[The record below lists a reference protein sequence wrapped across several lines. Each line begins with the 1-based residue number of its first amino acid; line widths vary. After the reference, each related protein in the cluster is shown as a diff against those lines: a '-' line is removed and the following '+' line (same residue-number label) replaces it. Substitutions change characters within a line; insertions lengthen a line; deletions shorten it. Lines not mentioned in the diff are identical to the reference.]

1 MENAQLVSMCIL
13 ILSGA
18 FALIS
23 LGLLLIRMSGAVK
36 EATVLMTMVET
47 TLTKVNHIL
56 DDINNKMEMLNA
68 PVELFSG
75 FFSKGGLKATLL
87 SGLGLLTSM
96 FRRKNNKKGEE
107 KMKIGKFILGLGIGA
122 AAGLLLAPK
131 KGSELREDI
140 KRESLKAY
148 DQLKNMTKEDVEA
161 MLGQTIETVKKSVDE
176 FDLDVFKETTKE
188 KLSDLETKLEEFA
201 NRVKETDQYMQVKES
216 VYDLSDKV
224 NSKIDEVK
232 TKVLDATLSDED
244 LEKLENEIDDVE
256 DKLEEMIE
264 EIKD

>member
-1 MENAQLVSMCIL
+1 
-13 ILSGA
+13 
-18 FALIS
+18 
-23 LGLLLIRMSGAVK
+23 
-36 EATVLMTMVET
+36 
-47 TLTKVNHIL
+47 
-56 DDINNKMEMLNA
+56 
-68 PVELFSG
+68 
-75 FFSKGGLKATLL
+75 
-87 SGLGLLTSM
+87 
-96 FRRKNNKKGEE
+96 
-107 KMKIGKFILGLGIGA
+107 MKIGKFILGLGIGA
-122 AAGLLLAPK
+122 ATGLLLAPK

>member
-1 MENAQLVSMCIL
+1 
-13 ILSGA
+13 
-18 FALIS
+18 
-23 LGLLLIRMSGAVK
+23 
-36 EATVLMTMVET
+36 
-47 TLTKVNHIL
+47 
-56 DDINNKMEMLNA
+56 
-68 PVELFSG
+68 
-75 FFSKGGLKATLL
+75 
-87 SGLGLLTSM
+87 
-96 FRRKNNKKGEE
+96 
-107 KMKIGKFILGLGIGA
+107 MKIGKFILGLGIGA

-176 FDLDVFKETTKE
+176 FDLDVFKETTKG

>member
-1 MENAQLVSMCIL
+1 
-13 ILSGA
+13 
-18 FALIS
+18 
-23 LGLLLIRMSGAVK
+23 
-36 EATVLMTMVET
+36 
-47 TLTKVNHIL
+47 
-56 DDINNKMEMLNA
+56 
-68 PVELFSG
+68 
-75 FFSKGGLKATLL
+75 
-87 SGLGLLTSM
+87 
-96 FRRKNNKKGEE
+96 
-107 KMKIGKFILGLGIGA
+107 MKIGKFILGLGIGA

-264 EIKD
+264 EIKG

>member
-1 MENAQLVSMCIL
+1 
-13 ILSGA
+13 
-18 FALIS
+18 
-23 LGLLLIRMSGAVK
+23 
-36 EATVLMTMVET
+36 
-47 TLTKVNHIL
+47 
-56 DDINNKMEMLNA
+56 
-68 PVELFSG
+68 
-75 FFSKGGLKATLL
+75 
-87 SGLGLLTSM
+87 
-96 FRRKNNKKGEE
+96 
-107 KMKIGKFILGLGIGA
+107 MKIGKFILGLGIGA

-140 KRESLKAY
+140 KRESLKAH

>member
-1 MENAQLVSMCIL
+1 
-13 ILSGA
+13 
-18 FALIS
+18 
-23 LGLLLIRMSGAVK
+23 
-36 EATVLMTMVET
+36 
-47 TLTKVNHIL
+47 
-56 DDINNKMEMLNA
+56 
-68 PVELFSG
+68 
-75 FFSKGGLKATLL
+75 
-87 SGLGLLTSM
+87 
-96 FRRKNNKKGEE
+96 
-107 KMKIGKFILGLGIGA
+107 MKIGKFILGLGIGA

-256 DKLEEMIE
+256 DKLEDR
-264 EIKD
+264 KSVV

>member
-1 MENAQLVSMCIL
+1 
-13 ILSGA
+13 
-18 FALIS
+18 
-23 LGLLLIRMSGAVK
+23 
-36 EATVLMTMVET
+36 
-47 TLTKVNHIL
+47 
-56 DDINNKMEMLNA
+56 
-68 PVELFSG
+68 
-75 FFSKGGLKATLL
+75 
-87 SGLGLLTSM
+87 
-96 FRRKNNKKGEE
+96 
-107 KMKIGKFILGLGIGA
+107 MKIGKFILGLGIGA

-216 VYDLSDKV
+216 VYDLSYKV

>member
-1 MENAQLVSMCIL
+1 
-13 ILSGA
+13 
-18 FALIS
+18 
-23 LGLLLIRMSGAVK
+23 
-36 EATVLMTMVET
+36 
-47 TLTKVNHIL
+47 
-56 DDINNKMEMLNA
+56 
-68 PVELFSG
+68 
-75 FFSKGGLKATLL
+75 
-87 SGLGLLTSM
+87 
-96 FRRKNNKKGEE
+96 
-107 KMKIGKFILGLGIGA
+107 MKIGKFILGLGIGA

-176 FDLDVFKETTKE
+176 FDLDVFKETSKE

>member
-1 MENAQLVSMCIL
+1 
-13 ILSGA
+13 
-18 FALIS
+18 
-23 LGLLLIRMSGAVK
+23 
-36 EATVLMTMVET
+36 
-47 TLTKVNHIL
+47 
-56 DDINNKMEMLNA
+56 
-68 PVELFSG
+68 
-75 FFSKGGLKATLL
+75 
-87 SGLGLLTSM
+87 
-96 FRRKNNKKGEE
+96 
-107 KMKIGKFILGLGIGA
+107 MKIGKFILGLGIGA

-148 DQLKNMTKEDVEA
+148 DQLKNMIKEDVEA

>member
-1 MENAQLVSMCIL
+1 
-13 ILSGA
+13 
-18 FALIS
+18 
-23 LGLLLIRMSGAVK
+23 
-36 EATVLMTMVET
+36 
-47 TLTKVNHIL
+47 
-56 DDINNKMEMLNA
+56 
-68 PVELFSG
+68 
-75 FFSKGGLKATLL
+75 
-87 SGLGLLTSM
+87 
-96 FRRKNNKKGEE
+96 
-107 KMKIGKFILGLGIGA
+107 MKIGKFILGLGIGA

-201 NRVKETDQYMQVKES
+201 NRVKEADQYMQVKES

>member
-1 MENAQLVSMCIL
+1 
-13 ILSGA
+13 
-18 FALIS
+18 
-23 LGLLLIRMSGAVK
+23 
-36 EATVLMTMVET
+36 
-47 TLTKVNHIL
+47 
-56 DDINNKMEMLNA
+56 
-68 PVELFSG
+68 
-75 FFSKGGLKATLL
+75 
-87 SGLGLLTSM
+87 
-96 FRRKNNKKGEE
+96 
-107 KMKIGKFILGLGIGA
+107 MKIGKFILGLGIGA

-232 TKVLDATLSDED
+232 TKVLDATLSDD
-244 LEKLENEIDDVE
+244 F
-256 DKLEEMIE
+256 
-264 EIKD
+264 

>member
-1 MENAQLVSMCIL
+1 
-13 ILSGA
+13 
-18 FALIS
+18 
-23 LGLLLIRMSGAVK
+23 
-36 EATVLMTMVET
+36 
-47 TLTKVNHIL
+47 
-56 DDINNKMEMLNA
+56 
-68 PVELFSG
+68 
-75 FFSKGGLKATLL
+75 
-87 SGLGLLTSM
+87 
-96 FRRKNNKKGEE
+96 
-107 KMKIGKFILGLGIGA
+107 MKIGKFILGLGIGA

-161 MLGQTIETVKKSVDE
+161 ILGQTIETVKKSVDE

-201 NRVKETDQYMQVKES
+201 NRVKETDQYMQVNES

>member
-1 MENAQLVSMCIL
+1 
-13 ILSGA
+13 
-18 FALIS
+18 
-23 LGLLLIRMSGAVK
+23 
-36 EATVLMTMVET
+36 
-47 TLTKVNHIL
+47 
-56 DDINNKMEMLNA
+56 
-68 PVELFSG
+68 
-75 FFSKGGLKATLL
+75 
-87 SGLGLLTSM
+87 
-96 FRRKNNKKGEE
+96 
-107 KMKIGKFILGLGIGA
+107 MKIGKFILGLGIGA

-256 DKLEEMIE
+256 DKLEEINA
-264 EIKD
+264 I

>member
-1 MENAQLVSMCIL
+1 
-13 ILSGA
+13 
-18 FALIS
+18 
-23 LGLLLIRMSGAVK
+23 
-36 EATVLMTMVET
+36 
-47 TLTKVNHIL
+47 
-56 DDINNKMEMLNA
+56 
-68 PVELFSG
+68 
-75 FFSKGGLKATLL
+75 
-87 SGLGLLTSM
+87 
-96 FRRKNNKKGEE
+96 
-107 KMKIGKFILGLGIGA
+107 MKICKFILGLGIGA

>member
-1 MENAQLVSMCIL
+1 
-13 ILSGA
+13 
-18 FALIS
+18 
-23 LGLLLIRMSGAVK
+23 
-36 EATVLMTMVET
+36 
-47 TLTKVNHIL
+47 
-56 DDINNKMEMLNA
+56 
-68 PVELFSG
+68 
-75 FFSKGGLKATLL
+75 
-87 SGLGLLTSM
+87 
-96 FRRKNNKKGEE
+96 
-107 KMKIGKFILGLGIGA
+107 MKIGKFILGLGIGA

-148 DQLKNMTKEDVEA
+148 DQLKNMTKEDGEA

>member
-1 MENAQLVSMCIL
+1 
-13 ILSGA
+13 
-18 FALIS
+18 
-23 LGLLLIRMSGAVK
+23 
-36 EATVLMTMVET
+36 
-47 TLTKVNHIL
+47 
-56 DDINNKMEMLNA
+56 
-68 PVELFSG
+68 
-75 FFSKGGLKATLL
+75 
-87 SGLGLLTSM
+87 
-96 FRRKNNKKGEE
+96 
-107 KMKIGKFILGLGIGA
+107 MKIGKFILGLGIGA

-232 TKVLDATLSDED
+232 TKVLDSTLSDED

>member
-1 MENAQLVSMCIL
+1 
-13 ILSGA
+13 
-18 FALIS
+18 
-23 LGLLLIRMSGAVK
+23 
-36 EATVLMTMVET
+36 
-47 TLTKVNHIL
+47 
-56 DDINNKMEMLNA
+56 
-68 PVELFSG
+68 
-75 FFSKGGLKATLL
+75 
-87 SGLGLLTSM
+87 
-96 FRRKNNKKGEE
+96 
-107 KMKIGKFILGLGIGA
+107 MKIGKFILGLGIGA

-161 MLGQTIETVKKSVDE
+161 MLGQTIETVKESVDE

>member
-1 MENAQLVSMCIL
+1 
-13 ILSGA
+13 
-18 FALIS
+18 
-23 LGLLLIRMSGAVK
+23 
-36 EATVLMTMVET
+36 
-47 TLTKVNHIL
+47 
-56 DDINNKMEMLNA
+56 
-68 PVELFSG
+68 
-75 FFSKGGLKATLL
+75 
-87 SGLGLLTSM
+87 
-96 FRRKNNKKGEE
+96 
-107 KMKIGKFILGLGIGA
+107 MKIGKFILGLGIGA

-244 LEKLENEIDDVE
+244 LEKLENEINDVE

>member
-1 MENAQLVSMCIL
+1 
-13 ILSGA
+13 
-18 FALIS
+18 
-23 LGLLLIRMSGAVK
+23 
-36 EATVLMTMVET
+36 
-47 TLTKVNHIL
+47 
-56 DDINNKMEMLNA
+56 
-68 PVELFSG
+68 
-75 FFSKGGLKATLL
+75 
-87 SGLGLLTSM
+87 
-96 FRRKNNKKGEE
+96 
-107 KMKIGKFILGLGIGA
+107 MKIGKFILGLGIGA

-201 NRVKETDQYMQVKES
+201 NKVKETDQYMQVKES
-216 VYDLSDKV
+216 VYDLSD
-224 NSKIDEVK
+224 KIDEVK

>member
-1 MENAQLVSMCIL
+1 
-13 ILSGA
+13 
-18 FALIS
+18 
-23 LGLLLIRMSGAVK
+23 
-36 EATVLMTMVET
+36 
-47 TLTKVNHIL
+47 
-56 DDINNKMEMLNA
+56 
-68 PVELFSG
+68 
-75 FFSKGGLKATLL
+75 
-87 SGLGLLTSM
+87 
-96 FRRKNNKKGEE
+96 
-107 KMKIGKFILGLGIGA
+107 MKIGKFILGLGIGA

-244 LEKLENEIDDVE
+244 LEKLENEIDDGE